1 MLLVVNILIPPVAVN
16 QCNVVLPTWRGM
28 MNYWLPNKQIPEG
41 TNPGIALRVCRDK
54 HVQTAL
60 ILHARNAIPFLHKP
74 CDANE
79 PTDLCTLN

>member
-41 TNPGIALRVCRDK
+41 TNPGIALRACRDK
-54 HVQTAL
+54 QRVYPYMLVTQSHFFTNRATQMSPL
-60 ILHARNAIPFLHKP
+60 ISAR
-74 CDANE
+74 
-79 PTDLCTLN
+79 